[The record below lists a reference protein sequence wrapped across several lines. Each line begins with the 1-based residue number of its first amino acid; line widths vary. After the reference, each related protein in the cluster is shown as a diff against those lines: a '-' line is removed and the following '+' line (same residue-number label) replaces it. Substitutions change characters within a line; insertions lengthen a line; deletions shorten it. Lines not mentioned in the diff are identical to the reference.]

1 LTYLKKKKNKMG
13 NPAVSRKSV
22 LVAPRLRELQSK
34 NHAREN
40 LAYFRSL
47 GLRMGE
53 SRPNVIRSAAQ
64 TLSRHLHRAGQH
76 TSADALEKR
85 RQEIAWATYRLLD
98 PRRRTR
104 LMERVQLTYPIDPS
118 EPQTPETF
126 FGPPSPCSALGQ
138 TCDSLVPTHGQESA
152 ATSTDECH
160 EDSSEEDERRSEH
173 TSHSI
178 LPGIIDRAI
187 DADASHPNAVTA
199 ETESNSW
206 MDERRDVVR
215 MLRKVAEKEELARRK
230 RPADPLTWVMSIFGR

>member
-1 LTYLKKKKNKMG
+1 MG
-13 NPAVSRKSV
+13 NPAVSKKSV

-53 SRPNVIRSAAQ
+53 SRPHVIRGAAQ
-64 TLSRHLHRAGQH
+64 TLSRRLHRAGQH

-104 LMERVQLTYPIDPS
+104 LMERVQLTYPIDQG
-118 EPQTPETF
+118 EPKAPETF
-126 FGPPSPCSALGQ
+126 FGPPNPCSAFGQ
-138 TCDSLVPTHGQESA
+138 TCDSLLSTHSEDAA
-152 ATSTDECH
+152 ATLTEECL
-160 EDSSEEDERRSEH
+160 EDTSEEGERRSERN
-173 TSHSI
+173 SHSM
-178 LPGIIDRAI
+178 LPEIIDRAI
-187 DADASHPNAVTA
+187 DADASHPSAVTA
-199 ETESNSW
+199 ETESKSW

-215 MLRKVAEKEELARRK
+215 MLRKVAEKEEQARRK